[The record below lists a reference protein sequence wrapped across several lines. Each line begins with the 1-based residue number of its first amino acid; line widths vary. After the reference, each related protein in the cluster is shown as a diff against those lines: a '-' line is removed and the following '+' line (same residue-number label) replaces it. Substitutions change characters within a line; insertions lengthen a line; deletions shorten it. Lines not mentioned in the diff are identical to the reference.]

1 MRVDFKVSYYLRT
14 NYLNKKGEAAIMV
27 RLNLNSERLTVGA
40 SGFSVRPDLWD
51 NLRMCVKGKTAEAR
65 NLNLELDEINMRLR
79 TIAFDLKDDELSL
92 DKIKTIYE
100 NKGTDVKTVLEYY
113 EKFINEIKEQIG
125 FSKKTPTL
133 QKHMVAMKHFKNFLW
148 TKMFRKDIRPKELT
162 PMLINDFEIYLR
174 VKAGLKE
181 NTAAFNMKM
190 LKSVVIH
197 GRKTGFFTHD
207 PFMNPL

>member
-79 TIAFDLKDDELSL
+79 TFGGAPYRSL
-92 DKIKTIYE
+92 
-100 NKGTDVKTVLEYY
+100 
-113 EKFINEIKEQIG
+113 
-125 FSKKTPTL
+125 
-133 QKHMVAMKHFKNFLW
+133 MKSLPISIFQYILAASPSRFVESPLF
-148 TKMFRKDIRPKELT
+148 T
-162 PMLINDFEIYLR
+162 FE
-174 VKAGLKE
+174 
-181 NTAAFNMKM
+181 
-190 LKSVVIH
+190 
-197 GRKTGFFTHD
+197 
-207 PFMNPL
+207 